1 MTTTATKAD
10 PVATVEAFFEAYR
23 RHDTLSMVDLCT
35 DNADFSYVPFEIW
48 TKQRVIRGDGKV
60 ATLARPMWEGLI
72 NSFPDLS
79 NEVHSI
85 TASEDGKVAAVVSI
99 GGHQEKA
106 WGPIAP
112 KGMKYWEPHAFI
124 FDVNDDGQI
133 ESLTAYWD
141 SASIY
146 RQLGHMEVD

>member
-10 PVATVEAFFEAYR
+10 PATTVKAFFDAYR
-23 RHDTLSMVDLCT
+23 RQDTIAMVDLCT
-35 DNADFSYVPFEIW
+35 DTASFSYVPFEIW

-60 ATLARPMWEGLI
+60 ATLGRPIWEGLI
-72 NSFPDLS
+72 NSFPDLT

-85 TASEDGKVAAVVSI
+85 IASEDGKVAAVVSI
-99 GGHQEKA
+99 GGCQEKA

-112 KGMKYWEPHAFI
+112 QGKKYWEPHAFI
-124 FDVNDDGQI
+124 FDVDDDGKI

-141 SASIY
+141 NASIY

>member
-1 MTTTATKAD
+1 MTSTATKAD
-10 PVATVEAFFEAYR
+10 AAETVDAFFEAYR
-23 RHDTLSMVDLCT
+23 NHDTLGMVDLCT
-35 DNADFSYVPFEIW
+35 DNADFSYVPYEIW

-60 ATLARPMWEGLI
+60 ATLGRPIWEGLI

-99 GGHQEKA
+99 GGTQEKA

-112 KGMKYWEPHAFI
+112 AGKKYWEPHAFI
-124 FDVNDDGQI
+124 FDVNDDGKI

-141 SASIY
+141 SALIY
-146 RQLGHMEVD
+146 RQLGHLEVD

>member
-10 PVATVEAFFEAYR
+10 PAASV
-23 RHDTLSMVDLCT
+23 SLCT
-35 DNADFSYVPFEIW
+35 DNADFSYVPYEIW

-60 ATLARPMWEGLI
+60 ATLGRFMWEGLI

-99 GGHQEKA
+99 GGNQAKP
-106 WGPIAP
+106 WGPIASQG
-112 KGMKYWEPHAFI
+112 KKYWEPHAFI

-133 ESLTAYWD
+133 ESLTANAGRINTSRSDQTSW
-141 SASIY
+141 S
-146 RQLGHMEVD
+146 LGGATEEEVTS

>member
-1 MTTTATKAD
+1 MTTTAMKAD
-10 PVATVEAFFEAYR
+10 PVATVEAFFDAYR
-23 RHDTLSMVDLCT
+23 QHDTLKMVDLCT
-35 DNADFSYVPFEIW
+35 DNAAFSYVPFEIW

-60 ATLARPMWEGLI
+60 ATLGRPIWEGLI

-124 FDVNDDGQI
+124 FDVDEGGKV
-133 ESLTAYWD
+133 EGLTAYWNN
-141 SASIY
+141 ASIY
-146 RQLGHMEVD
+146 RQLGHLEVD

>member
-1 MTTTATKAD
+1 MTITATKAD
-10 PVATVEAFFEAYR
+10 PVKTVEAFFDAYR
-23 RHDTLSMVDLCT
+23 RHDTLTMVDLCT
-35 DNADFSYVPFEIW
+35 DSASFSYVPFEIW

-60 ATLARPMWEGLI
+60 ASLGRPIWEGLI

-85 TASEDGKVAAVVSI
+85 TASDDGNVAAVVSI
-99 GGHQEKA
+99 GGCQDKA

-112 KGMKYWEPHAFI
+112 QGKKYWEPHAFI
-124 FDVNDDGQI
+124 FDVNDDGKI

-141 SASIY
+141 NASIY
-146 RQLGHMEVD
+146 RQLGHLEVD